1 MQDWTK
7 RAASTTQW
15 RERALRKQPWFRWR
29 WGRDAPE
36 LICLAQLQPI
46 QRQFPSCPLLHRRA
60 TVLQGLWKSILW
72 SSPSCSC
79 PHQSCQIFLVVET
92 LLKCPA
98 VYATKVLSPPLQRA
112 FSPPCCK
119 WQLKHPGGAPW
130 QDKRWTIKKC
140 TCQVPV
146 WVTHSGCYCCCQHKC
161 CTTWLEI
168 SCRGW
173 ENGFLRKEFL
183 AVCRVEFST
192 NRLATTQVEGFL
204 AG

>member
-112 FSPPCCK
+112 FSPPC
-119 WQLKHPGGAPW
+119 WGGSSNILVELPDRINAGLLRSALARYW
-130 QDKRWTIKKC
+130 SEWLIQAATAAAS
-140 TCQVPV
+140 T
-146 WVTHSGCYCCCQHKC
+146 SAAQHDWK
-161 CTTWLEI
+161 
-168 SCRGW
+168 
-173 ENGFLRKEFL
+173 
-183 AVCRVEFST
+183 
-192 NRLATTQVEGFL
+192 
-204 AG
+204 